1 LQAEHAPTGVITLIG
16 TRFFMARYRHTQL
29 GTVILLFTL
38 GIGVPVTLLLVAGQ
52 LVVPAIVAVGVLA
65 LTLLLF
71 GWLTVSVGD
80 DTLDVRF
87 GVGLIKKRIQLSNVR
102 SFQKVRNPWYWGWGI
117 RLYPG
122 GWLYN
127 VSGLDAVELVLRDGK
142 ELRVGTDEPE
152 ELERALVRALGK
164 SQPIDLEEQKTR
176 VKRTR
181 RWQLVIL
188 AVTVLL
194 VGGVGGLVYAE
205 TRPPRV
211 SLDATEFHVK
221 SAVYGMDIPLDDIE
235 SLSLESD
242 LPRILARTNG
252 TGAGR
257 TLRGHFRLE
266 RLGEGQLF
274 LEYGSAPYLFVRTQ
288 DSFVYV
294 GYSDPALTRQVYAEL
309 KAALVAR
316 GRVL

>member
-1 LQAEHAPTGVITLIG
+1 
-16 TRFFMARYRHTQL
+16 MARYRHTQF
-29 GTVILLFTL
+29 GTVIVLSTFAIGVLVTL
-38 GIGVPVTLLLVAGQ
+38 GLSASQ
-52 LVVPAIVAVGVLA
+52 LVLPAVVSAVLLA
-65 LTLLLF
+65 LILLLF

-87 GVGLIKKRIQLSNVR
+87 GIGLIRKRIDLSNVR
-102 SFQKVRNPWYWGWGI
+102 AFRIVRNPWYWGWGI

-127 VSGLDAVELVLRDGK
+127 VSGLAAVELVLGDGK

-152 ELERALVRALGK
+152 ELERALIRALGK
-164 SQPIDLEEQKTR
+164 SQPFSVEDQRVR

-181 RWQLVIL
+181 RWQLAIL
-188 AVTVLL
+188 VVTVLII
-194 VGGVGGLVYAE
+194 GGVGGLVYAD

-211 SLDATEFHVK
+211 SLDSAQFHVK
-221 SAVYGMDIPLDDIE
+221 SAVYGMDIALDDIE

-257 TLRGHFRLE
+257 TLRGHFRLDK
-266 RLGEGQLF
+266 LGDGQLF
-274 LEYGSAPYLFVRTQ
+274 LEYGSAPYLLVRTH

-294 GYSDPALTRQVYAEL
+294 GYSDPARTRQVHADL
-309 KAALVAR
+309 KAALLAR